1 MVKGIKQNYNWKRF
15 WCPRADSFDLSDGGY
30 LRDPGLYNPH
40 VKSFESITSIPCLVL
55 LGEPGIG
62 KTYAMQTAQKAVS
75 AEIKE
80 KGEQVLNFDL
90 RSYGSEDRLVRE
102 LFGGKIFSDW
112 IEAEY
117 RLHVFLDSLDE
128 CLLRIDTLAALLVDK
143 LKEYPVDRIC
153 LRIACRTADWPGS
166 LEEGLKQLWGGDAL
180 GVYELTPLRQED
192 VIDAAKA
199 YNLDDNKFLQEID
212 QRGVVPLAIK
222 PVTLNF
228 LINTYSKNGRFP
240 STQAELYLQGCRLLC
255 EETNEGR
262 RDARLTGSFTP
273 EQRLAAASRIAAVTI
288 FSNRYAIWMGTDF
301 GDVPDEDVTDQ
312 KLCCGSEDAD
322 GSQFDV
328 TEKAIE
334 ETLSTGLFSSRGL
347 NRMGWAHQTYAE
359 FLAARYLEKHKMTL
373 TQIRSLFIHPG
384 DNEAGLVPQ
393 LHETAAWLASMSP
406 EVFNEILRVNPEV
419 LLRSDVAT
427 AEKKDRVALVE
438 SLLKAYD
445 EKGCR
450 DPDWNNQK
458 RYKKLGHPGL
468 EDQLRPYICDS
479 TKGSVVRSEAIKIA
493 EACGLR
499 TFQDN
504 LATIALD
511 KKEPLEIRKTAIHA
525 IKQIADDRTKV
536 KLKPLVTGDTVED
549 SNDDLKGCSLM
560 SLWPDHI
567 KAKEL
572 FTAITSIKQRN
583 YIGAYWWFLSH
594 ELVPKLKPSD
604 LPVALKWVEQQVSLQ
619 DLTYCFKELMDAIIL
634 KTWEHLDT
642 PRVLRAFVK
651 AVLSRFKQHYKI
663 VESGTTPE
671 FRKILSDED
680 SDNKRR
686 KTIEAVIPLIS
697 DVKQGALCLVFS
709 ETPLV
714 FRKDVKWMLDRL
726 QKEKSKKRQFIWAKL
741 IDWVFDWDEPDQRDA
756 ILDACDKN
764 GILAETFSSHLKP
777 IELNSPEA
785 EKMKAD
791 YSITQECLKRDEER
805 PLLNS
810 LPAERILGLLDECE
824 SGNPSA
830 WWRLN
835 MEMTLEPDSRSYG
848 SDDESDL
855 TVLPGWKNADDVT
868 RRRIVDA
875 AKRYVLKQDPGT
887 HKWLGKDIIY
897 RPAFAGYRA
906 LQLLLQEIPDFISSL
921 SVDVWKKWAPII
933 LDYPIF
939 GSGSGDRNIEVQ
951 KELIKLSYQYAPD
964 EIIQTLVTI
973 IDKENTDYGQI
984 FITQRIERIKGCW
997 DSRLASVLMDKVKDA
1012 NLNPECMGVLLSN
1025 LLGHNVTEARIFAE
1039 SLISS
1044 ISLSD
1049 EIGLSRAIIAA
1060 RELLLYT
1067 KDAGRSVIWSA
1078 IQKDTGFGKKVI
1090 ERLASD
1096 PEKPYEFPEN
1106 AEKVLTE
1113 GQLANLYIWIVH
1125 QYPHTEDPE
1134 LNSDGKVDT
1143 RKKIA
1148 VFRDS
1153 ILIYLKRRG
1162 TPEACKAIQQIINE
1176 FPELNWLKWELHE
1189 AREIMR
1195 RKTWEPLKPCEILK
1209 MTRDQ
1214 LVRLIQNGEQ
1224 LLEVLVESLERLE
1237 KELQRKPQPAAI
1249 DLWNKIKKGKKNAY
1263 RPKDENEISDYI
1275 VRHLRKDLCERGVVI
1290 NREVEIQRGEG
1301 SGQGVRTDIHVNAVI
1316 RNQDNEIYDTITVII
1331 EVKGCWHRDLYNAMD
1346 TQLVGRYLK
1355 DNHCQYGLYLVGWF
1369 NCDQWDTTDS
1379 RKGHSLNSDIN
1390 KARKQFDEQAS
1401 ALSQQNVRIKAF
1413 VVNMAL
1419 H

>member
-15 WCPRADSFDLSDGGY
+15 WCPRTDSFDLSDGGY
-30 LRDPGLYNPH
+30 LSDPDSEWGNPH

-75 AEIKE
+75 AEIQE

-166 LEEGLKQLWGGDAL
+166 FEEGLKQLWGGDAV
-180 GVYELTPLRQED
+180 GVYELTPLRRVD
-192 VIDAAKA
+192 VIEAAKA
-199 YNLDDNKFLQEID
+199 QNLDDNKFLREID
-212 QRGVVPLAIK
+212 QREVVPLAIK

-262 RDARLTGSFTP
+262 RNARLTGSFTP
-273 EQRLAAASRIAAVTI
+273 EQRLATASRIAAVTI
-288 FSNRYAIWMGTDF
+288 FSNRYAVWTGIDC
-301 GDVPDEDVTDQ
+301 GDVPDEDVTVQ
-312 KLCCGSEDAD
+312 KLCGGSEDAD

-328 TEKAIE
+328 TKKAIE

-347 NRMGWAHQTYAE
+347 NRMGWTHQTYAE
-359 FLAARYLEKHKMTL
+359 FFAARYLEKHKMTL
-373 TQIRSLFIHPG
+373 TQIKSLFIHPG
-384 DNEAGLVPQ
+384 DNEARLVPQ

-406 EVFNEILRVNPEV
+406 EVFKEILRVNPEV

-427 AEKKDRVALVE
+427 AEIKDRVALVE
-438 SLLKAYD
+438 NLLKVYD

-450 DPDWNNQK
+450 APDMNNQR
-458 RYKKLGHPGL
+458 RYKKLDHPGL
-468 EDQLRPYICDS
+468 KDQPSLEDLLRPYICDS
-479 TKGSVVRSEAIKIA
+479 TKDSVVRSEAIKIA

-511 KKEPLEIRKTAIHA
+511 KKEPLEIRKRAIYA
-525 IKQIADDRTKV
+525 IKQIADVRTKV

-560 SLWPDHI
+560 ALWPAHI

-583 YIGAYWWFLSH
+583 DIGAYWWFLSH

-634 KTWEHLDT
+634 KAWEHLDT
-642 PRVLRAFVK
+642 PWVLEAFAK
-651 AVLSRFKQHYKI
+651 TVLSRFKQYNKI
-663 VESGTTPE
+663 VESGIAPK
-671 FRKILSDED
+671 FKKILSDED
-680 SDNKRR
+680 SNNKRR
-686 KTIEAVIPLIS
+686 KTIEAIIPLIS
-697 DVKQGALCLVFS
+697 DVKPGALYMVFF

-791 YSITQECLKRDEER
+791 YSRTQECLKRDEER
-805 PLLNS
+805 PLVN
-810 LPAERILGLLDECE
+810 PPPVERILGLLDECE

-848 SDDESDL
+848 SDYESDL
-855 TVLPGWKNADDVT
+855 TVLPGWKNADGAT
-868 RRRIVDA
+868 RRRIVEA
-875 AKRYVLKQDPGT
+875 AKRYVLEQDPGT
-887 HKWLGKDIIY
+887 HKWLGKGIIY

-906 LQLLLQEIPDFISSL
+906 LQLLLQKIPDFIPSL
-921 SVDVWKKWAPII
+921 PADVWKKWAPII
-933 LDYPIF
+933 LDYPIS
-939 GSGSGDRNIEVQ
+939 GSGSNDRNIEIQ

-964 EIIQTLVTI
+964 EIIQTLITI
-973 IDKENTDYGQI
+973 IDKKNTDNGCIY
-984 FITQRIERIKGCW
+984 ITQRIERIEDCW
-997 DSRLASVLMDKVKDA
+997 DDRLASVLVDKVKDA
-1012 NLNPECMGVLLSN
+1012 NLNPECMGVLLGN

-1060 RELLLYT
+1060 RELLLHT
-1067 KDAGRSVIWSA
+1067 KDAGWSVIWPV
-1078 IQKDTGFGKKVI
+1078 IKKDIGFGKKVI
-1090 ERLASD
+1090 ELLASD
-1096 PEKPYEFPEN
+1096 PERPYEFPEN

-1113 GQLANLYIWIVH
+1113 GQLADLYIWIVH
-1125 QYPHTEDPE
+1125 QYPHTEDPK
-1134 LNSDGKVDT
+1134 LNRDGKVDT

-1153 ILIYLKRRG
+1153 ILKYLKQRG
-1162 TPEACKAIQQIINE
+1162 TPKACKATQQIINE
-1176 FPELNWLKWELHE
+1176 FPDLNWLKWVLHE
-1189 AREIMR
+1189 ALEIMR
-1195 RKTWEPLKPCEILK
+1195 SKTWEPLKPCEILK

-1214 LVRLIQNGEQ
+1214 SVRLIQNGEQ

-1263 RPKDENEISDYI
+1263 RPKGENEISDYI
-1275 VRHLRKDLCERGVVI
+1275 ARHLCKDLCERGVVI

-1301 SGQGVRTDIHVNAVI
+1301 SGQGERTDIQVNAVI

-1331 EVKGCWHRDLYNAMD
+1331 EVKGCWHRDLDNAMG

-1379 RKGHSLNSDIN
+1379 RKKTFS
-1390 KARKQFDEQAS
+1390 KQ
-1401 ALSQQNVRIKAF
+1401 
-1413 VVNMAL
+1413 
-1419 H
+1419 